1 MRWIISV
8 SKRSFILSNCL
19 TEFILIVS
27 SSSNFRIRLLFAKKI
42 QFTHSFSIIHSLPWD
57 PLLGGV
63 RTESEWEAKKHRD
76 RERDCWGETSK
87 LTAVYP
93 NPVCNSWLQRAP
105 LGITKFMI
113 TKSEYLT
120 VFKLVFT
127 KHKMSCTWQ
136 SKFLY
141 CPRYCDFIQKK
152 TPHNLT
158 QLLSH
163 VNCTTL
169 TSFSLILKLTY

>member
-1 MRWIISV
+1 M
-8 SKRSFILSNCL
+8 
-19 TEFILIVS
+19 S
-27 SSSNFRIRLLFAKKI
+27 SSSNFRIRFYLQKKFNL
-42 QFTHSFSIIHSLPWD
+42 QNSFSRIHSLPWD

-76 RERDCWGETSK
+76 RERDCWGERSK
-87 LTAVYP
+87 LTVVYP
-93 NPVCNSWLQRAP
+93 NPVCNSWSQRAP
-105 LGITKFMI
+105 PGITKFMI

-127 KHKMSCTWQ
+127 KHKMV
-136 SKFLY
+136 LY
-141 CPRYCDFIQKK
+141 LTFKIPLLSYVFCDFIQKK
-152 TPHNLT
+152 TPHILI

-169 TSFSLILKLTY
+169 TIFSLILKLTY

>member
-1 MRWIISV
+1 MIISV

-113 TKSEYLT
+113 TKSVYLT

-127 KHKMSCTWQ
+127 KHKMV
-136 SKFLY
+136 LY
-141 CPRYCDFIQKK
+141 LTFKIPLLSYVLWLHSEKN
-152 TPHNLT
+152 PHNLT